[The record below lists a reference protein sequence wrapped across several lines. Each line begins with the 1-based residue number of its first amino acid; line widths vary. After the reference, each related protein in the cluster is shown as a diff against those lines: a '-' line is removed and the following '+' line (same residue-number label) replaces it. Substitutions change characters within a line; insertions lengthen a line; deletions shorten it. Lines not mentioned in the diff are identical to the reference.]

1 VRKKRNRQA
10 TQSASIS
17 ADHHYPDVKAPV
29 SPESNGDW
37 ETDKN
42 RSCKPMRLE
51 APEAIPVGTGVGPQ
65 IVGVTAVAPQNEVLG
80 LRWRDVDLV
89 AGRAAIMQTII
100 APRYVTQ
107 LSAPK
112 TEKGRRSVELDAGT
126 VEALRSHRKRQAEE
140 RLAFGPGYEDNDLVF
155 RREDGTAL
163 KPQLFSLA
171 FETRAKRAGLPRI
184 RLHDLRHTHATLA
197 LKAGEPAKVVSERLG
212 HSSVAITL
220 DIYSHADPG
229 LQKGLADRLAALVD
243 LNMSSPQ

>member
-1 VRKKRNRQA
+1 M
-10 TQSASIS
+10 T
-17 ADHHYPDVKAPV
+17 
-29 SPESNGDW
+29 G
-37 ETDKN
+37 
-42 RSCKPMRLE
+42 MRR
-51 APEAIPVGTGVGPQ
+51 G
-65 IVGVTAVAPQNEVLG
+65 EVLG

-89 AGRAAIMQTII
+89 AGRAAITQTII

-107 LSAPK
+107 LSTPK

-155 RREDGTAL
+155 RREDGAAL
-163 KPQLFSLA
+163 KPHLFSLA
-171 FETRAKRAGLPRI
+171 FETRASRAGLPKI

-197 LKAGEPAKVVSERLG
+197 LKAGEPAKIVSERLG

-229 LQKGLADRLAALVD
+229 LQKGLADRLAAMVD
-243 LNMSSPQ
+243 GD